1 MTATRYDANSE
12 ARYGLYVSLR
22 PLDMRFVGSTGE
34 AIDGIEGA
42 RYVRLPTWLL
52 MVLGPALGAA
62 FVLAFP
68 VFIAVA
74 MLVAGVHA
82 LARTKVAH
90 DHAYVARGTFEPAA
104 SYFRG
109 ASDKPS
115 VIDPELSDLADEV
128 QARIAERDGAE

>member
-1 MTATRYDANSE
+1 MKATRYTAHSE
-12 ARYGLYVSLR
+12 ARYGLYLSLR

-34 AIDGIEGA
+34 SIDGVEGA

-52 MVLGPALGAA
+52 VFLGPALGAA

-68 VFIAVA
+68 VVIAVA
-74 MLVAGVHA
+74 MLLAGVHA

-115 VIDPELSDLADEV
+115 AIDPELGDLADEV
-128 QARIAERDGAE
+128 QARIASRDDAE